1 MLYGGPSTPG
11 VAEPRSPRA
20 GSILSETPAA
30 DGAKSKGTQG
40 PGEPEDL
47 AGKNERNRNWLGA
60 VQESQVGE
68 GEEDGRI
75 QRGVGVG
82 GIEEGREVVENIS
95 WM

>member
-1 MLYGGPSTPG
+1 M
-11 VAEPRSPRA
+11 
-20 GSILSETPAA
+20 
-30 DGAKSKGTQG
+30 
-40 PGEPEDL
+40 

-82 GIEEGREVVENIS
+82 GIEEGWEVV
-95 WM
+95 